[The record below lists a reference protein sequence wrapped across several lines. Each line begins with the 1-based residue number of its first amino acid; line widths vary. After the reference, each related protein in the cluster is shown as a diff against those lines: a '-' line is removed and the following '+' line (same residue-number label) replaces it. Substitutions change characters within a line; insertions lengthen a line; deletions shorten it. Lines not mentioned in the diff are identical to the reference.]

1 MNIRI
6 YETPGLDID
15 TVTEMLL
22 QADRQANFD
31 PVSQWIMSAGEIEEE
46 VSDIKQS
53 MNYRYRDIYV
63 KWIGVDA
70 VISWL
75 TSNQMLF
82 EVMSFE
88 LLHEEQEALEQ
99 RFPRK
104 IRNNEK
110 FLLN

>member
-46 VSDIKQS
+46 VS
-53 MNYRYRDIYV
+53 
-63 KWIGVDA
+63 
-70 VISWL
+70 
-75 TSNQMLF
+75 
-82 EVMSFE
+82 
-88 LLHEEQEALEQ
+88 
-99 RFPRK
+99 
-104 IRNNEK
+104 EK
-110 FLLN
+110 L